1 MKKTVLGCL
10 LLIIFS
16 AWLTGCGSETIEV
29 EIGPTVETISFSPQ
43 NLTVRTYSYFSLD
56 VKINSVERIFGIGF
70 DLKYDPVFFKWV
82 RVSDEDSFLSDNGQV
97 FLAMASFL
105 PGELSFGLTRLGKN
119 SGSVSG
125 PGLVATL
132 TFKSLNQRG
141 QSQIS
146 FSKNH
151 ICILEEDGS
160 HYFKNIDQQAA
171 LIRVR

>member
-1 MKKTVLGCL
+1 MKKSVLGCW

-16 AWLTGCGSETIEV
+16 AWLTGCSLEPIEV
-29 EIGPTVETISFSPQ
+29 ETDPPAETISFSPQ
-43 NLTVRTYSYFSLD
+43 NLTVRTYSYFSLE
-56 VKINSVERIFGIGF
+56 VKINSVENIFGVGLDI
-70 DLKYDPVFFKWV
+70 KYDPVFFEWI
-82 RVSDEDSFLSDNGQV
+82 RVSNENSFLSENSQV
-97 FLAMASFL
+97 FLAAAPFL
-105 PGELSFGLTRLGKN
+105 PGELSFAITRLGKN

-141 QSQIS
+141 QSRIS

-171 LIRVR
+171 LIKVR